1 MAGAYHTGPRLAPRG
16 VDLYDRTSRMRRL
29 AWCCSLVALTVAPA
43 PAGAQLFV
51 ASRPDPPFTIGPL
64 MVRATVREGPGPVPV
79 VVGFSLQLPPDRKA
93 PDVAQDVF
101 LLWPGEVV
109 NDAPD
114 RKPDAALARYV
125 VDQGFEITGE
135 GHLKLTA
142 RNLGDAGTVE
152 ALATGA
158 PFVTFVQTGPLGL
171 SPPATFIRI
180 PWTPRLADRS
190 WLMELGLSAA
200 GLVRPVKAS
209 WMERLVRGAH
219 YRVAIGFHEVR
230 DRPLFPMYFAHRD
243 RVVRLAD
250 APAELVVQFP
260 QSDRLKIDE
269 VYPPTSI
276 RRLSETLESTELVS
290 LFLDRSDGITP
301 QQLAVQFGFFSR
313 TQAALLVAAPL
324 LLFALGQAMGPLLG
338 RGVVRVVDVM
348 GARIQLGAW
357 RGGGRDREQGV
368 ILSSE
373 VLERIAPGKTTR
385 EEVLRLCGSEM
396 ERQDQLHGSGRTT
409 LIYRGRRLVPEAHR
423 IFGWLST
430 VRRWDVERHEVRIEL
445 EGDLVRDVQAEVR
458 RYRLGPEEPR

>member
-1 MAGAYHTGPRLAPRG
+1 
-16 VDLYDRTSRMRRL
+16 
-29 AWCCSLVALTVAPA
+29 
-43 PAGAQLFV
+43 
-51 ASRPDPPFTIGPL
+51 
-64 MVRATVREGPGPVPV
+64 
-79 VVGFSLQLPPDRKA
+79 
-93 PDVAQDVF
+93 
-101 LLWPGEVV
+101 
-109 NDAPD
+109 
-114 RKPDAALARYV
+114 
-125 VDQGFEITGE
+125 
-135 GHLKLTA
+135 
-142 RNLGDAGTVE
+142 
-152 ALATGA
+152 
-158 PFVTFVQTGPLGL
+158 
-171 SPPATFIRI
+171 
-180 PWTPRLADRS
+180 
-190 WLMELGLSAA
+190 
-200 GLVRPVKAS
+200 
-209 WMERLVRGAH
+209 MERLVRGAH